1 MVYIARPLTPAT
13 NMDVMSSIYTATN
26 AAAYERLM
34 GRWSRV
40 LAMEFLKFVAIAPG
54 APVIDIGCGTGSLA
68 SALASG
74 PMPASVLG
82 LDISPAYIAYAGR
95 RPEGGAGAAFV
106 VGDARALPVA
116 SSTCGA
122 ALSLFALHFVSGP
135 EHAVAEMVRVTRP
148 GGVVGA
154 AVWDFTGGLVYQ
166 RLFWDTAAAL
176 DPAAER
182 ARAKHYGNL
191 LTQSGALA
199 RAFAEARLTGI

>member
-1 MVYIARPLTPAT
+1 MVYIARPLIPSTH
-13 NMDVMSSIYTATN
+13 MDVMSSIYTATN

-40 LAMEFLKFVAIAPG
+40 LAVEFLKFVAIAPG

-74 PMPASVLG
+74 PMRASVLG

-95 RPEGGAGAAFV
+95 RQEGGGGAAFV

-122 ALSLFALHFVSGP
+122 ALSLLALNFVSGP
-135 EHAVAEMVRVTRP
+135 EHPVAEMLPLTHPARVPLT
-148 GGVVGA
+148 
-154 AVWDFTGGLVYQ
+154 
-166 RLFWDTAAAL
+166 
-176 DPAAER
+176 PA
-182 ARAKHYGNL
+182 
-191 LTQSGALA
+191 SP
-199 RAFAEARLTGI
+199 